1 MCTLKALQSIESMS
15 KLNLK
20 TVKAYHIRE
29 NFHEIYQ
36 EENREGFE
44 KSLKKWYFRATHNR
58 IEEMKETAK
67 TIKRRWSAVLG
78 RIAEFTMGIL
88 EGPNSVVRAVKAKG
102 RGHRTFKSL
111 TQID

>member
-1 MCTLKALQSIESMS
+1 MKYTKKKIGKGLRNPS
-15 KLNLK
+15 
-20 TVKAYHIRE
+20 R
-29 NFHEIYQ
+29 
-36 EENREGFE
+36 
-44 KSLKKWYFRATHNR
+44 KWYFRATHNR